1 MLFPKGPRFDP
12 QRPTNVPG
20 PNTYN
25 IEQGSQLDAYKRGAF
40 LEKATRFTTDANGVE
55 LNVSEGQSTP
65 VEQPLLERKF
75 EDLMRLRSE
84 ERKEVI
90 HEAQIEKLKHELSR
104 IQKTISGSSD
114 KFEKQRKMAD
124 MYEAR
129 LHELKKAAA
138 VDQKEIKD
146 LKTKLRMS
154 EHERSQL
161 QGKQDDI
168 SEAKKALQALDAKRR
183 EDNRE
188 KDKKIGDL
196 EKSLS
201 HERKKRE
208 AAEARCQ
215 ELQGKVTG
223 EVNGLRQ
230 QLAVLEDEKQQA
242 QASLRQQADEASSRE
257 DDLVA
262 SLERHHVMLKK
273 VAEEYGKLAS
283 SSVAQSQ
290 FAQVRRERDARRVQV
305 FRLERKLANSEEQVV
320 ELASLIRCAKS
331 ENALLVQ
338 QLSQAD
344 EEIYHYRTAL
354 QDRSSNDRQTFDDI
368 QELCSSIDK
377 HCQQTRES
385 VQAISKHQADLIT
398 EFYVP
403 GYHELLETYQ
413 LAEQDLQVQR
423 KLLDRFEVETS
434 RTTAEC
440 DELRCRADRLQ
451 TELAKADAERAM
463 ASVNLAEAEVQR
475 KALETQLAQAE
486 HKLSESATAHQTAI
500 NQEREAVQRLA
511 LSIQKAKLVEDGL
524 RADLEQLTAEL
535 SEAARYQ
542 DAYYSLSEEVDSL
555 VARSALAED
564 EALRLSQFNAEI
576 LGHNNPAQRRL
587 LIANRDHEAAI
598 AENTALLEELSMYKS
613 VMMPTNRKPRTNMTR
628 LVRHPLTDL
637 PQQHL
642 TTSRL
647 EVDDLSVQKVLAGHL
662 PSLDVSSCEDA
673 S

>member
-1 MLFPKGPRFDP
+1 
-12 QRPTNVPG
+12 
-20 PNTYN
+20 
-25 IEQGSQLDAYKRGAF
+25 
-40 LEKATRFTTDANGVE
+40 
-55 LNVSEGQSTP
+55 
-65 VEQPLLERKF
+65 
-75 EDLMRLRSE
+75 MRLRSE
-84 ERKEVI
+84 ERKE
-90 HEAQIEKLKHELSR
+90 HEAQIEKLKQELSR
-104 IQKTISGSSD
+104 IQKTVSGSSD
-114 KFEKQRKMAD
+114 KLEKQKKMAD

-146 LKTKLRMS
+146 LKTKLRVS

-188 KDKKIGDL
+188 KDKKIADL

-201 HERKKRE
+201 QERKKRE

-215 ELQGKVTG
+215 ELQGKVKG
-223 EVNGLRQ
+223 EVDDLRQ

-257 DDLVA
+257 DDLIA
-262 SLERHHVMLKK
+262 SLTCHQVMLKK

-283 SSVAQSQ
+283 SSVAQARY
-290 FAQVRRERDARRVQV
+290 AQVRSERDARRVQV

-338 QLSQAD
+338 QLGQAD
-344 EEIYHYRTAL
+344 EAIYHYRTAL
-354 QDRSSNDRQTFDDI
+354 QDHSSNDRQTFDDI

-377 HCQQTRES
+377 QCQQTRQS
-385 VQAISKHQADLIT
+385 VQAISKYQADLTT

-434 RTTAEC
+434 RMTAEC

-451 TELAKADAERAM
+451 TALAKADTERAM
-463 ASVNLAEAEVQR
+463 TSMSLAEAEVQR

-486 HKLSESATAHQTAI
+486 HKLNESATVHQTAI

-511 LSIQKAKLVEDGL
+511 LSVQKAKLVEEGL

-576 LGHNNPAQRRL
+576 LGHNNPAQRVTYVDRVRQELAETKQRL
-587 LIANRDHEAAI
+587 LVANRDHEAAI

-628 LVRHPLTDL
+628 LVRHPLTGL

-642 TTSRL
+642 MTSRL

>member
-20 PNTYN
+20 PNTYS

-55 LNVSEGQSTP
+55 HNVSEGQSTP

-84 ERKEVI
+84 ERKE
-90 HEAQIEKLKHELSR
+90 HEAQTEKLKHELSR
-104 IQKTISGSSD
+104 IQKTVSGSSD
-114 KFEKQRKMAD
+114 KFEKQRKMVD

-129 LHELKKAAA
+129 LHELKKTAA

-188 KDKKIGDL
+188 KDKKIADL
-196 EKSLS
+196 EKSLGQ
-201 HERKKRE
+201 ERKKRE

-215 ELQGKVTG
+215 ELQGKVMA
-223 EVNGLRQ
+223 EANNLRQ
-230 QLAVLEDEKQQA
+230 QLAVLEAEKQQA

-262 SLERHHVMLKK
+262 SLERQQVMLKK
-273 VAEEYGKLAS
+273 VTEEYGKLAS
-283 SSVAQSQ
+283 SSVTQSQ
-290 FAQVRRERDARRVQV
+290 FAEVRRERDAQRVQV

-331 ENALLVQ
+331 ENTLLIQ

-344 EEIYHYRTAL
+344 EVIYHCRTAL
-354 QDRSSNDRQTFDDI
+354 HDRISNDRQTFDDI

-377 HCQQTRES
+377 HCQQTQES
-385 VQAISKHQADLIT
+385 VQAISKYQADLTT

-423 KLLDRFEVETS
+423 KLLDWFDVETS

-451 TELAKADAERAM
+451 TELAKADTERAM
-463 ASVNLAEAEVQR
+463 ASVAEVQR

-486 HKLSESATAHQTAI
+486 HKLDESATAHQTAI

-511 LSIQKAKLVEDGL
+511 LSVQKAKLVEDGL

-576 LGHNNPAQRRL
+576 LGHNNPAQRVTYVDRVRQELAETKQRL

-613 VMMPTNRKPRTNMTR
+613 VMMPTDRKPRTNMTR
-628 LVRHPLTDL
+628 LVRHPSTDF
-637 PQQHL
+637 P
-642 TTSRL
+642 
-647 EVDDLSVQKVLAGHL
+647 
-662 PSLDVSSCEDA
+662 
-673 S
+673 